1 MLLLDA
7 SGNVLRSGAPV
18 RSRDE
23 TTSEL
28 TGGREYPQFAT
39 RRHPSPKRILN
50 SPNRRSFNPRP
61 IFIHRCSVLVNIT
74 ENYAEILKSGGGVL
88 SKRPGKAE
96 GAPQN
101 NAYSNMDGS
110 IRQRVT

>member
-28 TGGREYPQFAT
+28 TGGREYL
-39 RRHPSPKRILN
+39 SPRLEDTLSHKRILN
-50 SPNRRSFNPRP
+50 SPNRWSFNPRP
-61 IFIHRCSVLVNIT
+61 IFIHRCGILVNIT
-74 ENYAEILKSGGGVL
+74 ENYAEILKSSGGVR

-96 GAPQN
+96 G
-101 NAYSNMDGS
+101 SFGL
-110 IRQRVT
+110 

>member
-28 TGGREYPQFAT
+28 TGGREYL
-39 RRHPSPKRILN
+39 SPRLEDTLSHKRILN
-50 SPNRRSFNPRP
+50 SPNRWSFNPRP
-61 IFIHRCSVLVNIT
+61 IFIHRCGRSCQYYRKLCRDFKIQWR
-74 ENYAEILKSGGGVL
+74 
-88 SKRPGKAE
+88 RPVEAAWQG
-96 GAPQN
+96 
-101 NAYSNMDGS
+101 
-110 IRQRVT
+110 